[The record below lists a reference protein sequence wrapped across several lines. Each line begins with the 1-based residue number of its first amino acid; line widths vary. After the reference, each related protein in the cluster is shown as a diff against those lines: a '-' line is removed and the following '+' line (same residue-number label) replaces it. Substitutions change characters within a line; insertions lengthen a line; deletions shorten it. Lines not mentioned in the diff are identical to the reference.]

1 MKGFE
6 PSLLEK
12 LFDDEPRSPERGMF
26 KRFTMERFKESVA
39 RDLEALLNT
48 RAAIDES
55 VLGAFPECRSSLAT
69 YGMPDFSG
77 LSLASA
83 HDRAR
88 ICASLESGIRT
99 HEPRLREV
107 HVELEPE
114 LGSVTGLRFQISA
127 LLMAHPASE
136 PVSFDAMLQP
146 STLQYRIAPQRR
158 QAA

>member
-12 LFDDEPRSPERGMF
+12 LFDDEPRSPDSGMF

-39 RDLEALLNT
+39 RDLECLLNT
-48 RAAIDES
+48 RAVLDEA
-55 VLGAFPECRSSLAT
+55 LMEALPECRRSLAT

-88 ICASLESGIRT
+88 ICASLESGIGT

-107 HVELEPE
+107 RVDLELEQ
-114 LGSVTGLRFQISA
+114 GSVTGLRFTISA

-146 STLQYRIAPQRR
+146 STLQYRISPQRR